1 MDAIQVLDWI
11 ALIAAVALGAVA
23 VHLRD
28 VLKGAIALALMSAVL
43 AAVFYRFGASYAAMF
58 ELSVCAGFIT
68 VLLLAV
74 IALTPEPASAE
85 AGEEE

>member
-1 MDAIQVLDWI
+1 MDASQVLQWI
-11 ALIAAVALGAVA
+11 ALVAAVALGLAA

-43 AAVFYRFGASYAAMF
+43 SAVFYQLGAPYAAMF

-74 IALTPEPASAE
+74 IALTE
-85 AGEEE
+85 ARRQE